1 MSRKRK
7 SQSQKKKRRNQKK
20 TSYPVPNRNYKSSIF
35 AMVFSD
41 KKRLLEL
48 YNGISG
54 KKYKDPELLEINTL
68 ENAIYMAIRNDL
80 SFLIASRLSL
90 YEHQSTYSPN
100 LPLRML
106 LYLADL
112 YAGLTKEEN
121 LYGETKVL
129 LPPPQFVI
137 FYNGEK
143 PQPDRQI
150 LRLSDLYAVEEE
162 EHKLELLAV
171 MLNINAGHNPELMA
185 ACRTLWEYAEYTDRV
200 RRYAKELPIAEAVER
215 AITECIR
222 EGILKEFL
230 RKNRAEAKRM
240 SIYEYDQE
248 KHLRQEREASWEKGK
263 EEGMKLLNDLY
274 SFLAKE
280 GRTNDILRAVQDSE
294 YRDKMLREFLEE

>member
-1 MSRKRK
+1 
-7 SQSQKKKRRNQKK
+7 
-20 TSYPVPNRNYKSSIF
+20 
-35 AMVFSD
+35 
-41 KKRLLEL
+41 
-48 YNGISG
+48 
-54 KKYKDPELLEINTL
+54 
-68 ENAIYMAIRNDL
+68 
-80 SFLIASRLSL
+80 
-90 YEHQSTYSPN
+90 
-100 LPLRML
+100 
-106 LYLADL
+106 
-112 YAGLTKEEN
+112 
-121 LYGETKVL
+121 
-129 LPPPQFVI
+129 
-137 FYNGEK
+137 
-143 PQPDRQI
+143 
-150 LRLSDLYAVEEE
+150 
-162 EHKLELLAV
+162 
-171 MLNINAGHNPELMA
+171 MLNISAGHNPELMA

-294 YRDKMLREFLEE
+294 YRDKMLRDFLEE